1 MCVCKGS
8 SPLKVEPWCHIRN
21 GRWVKEEKE
30 KEAREPIPVYDMAN
44 ESTWESL
51 HERREVGSR
60 REEGGDHHLLYNNTF
75 YFMEEL
81 LFFVCCVCVCVCAV
95 PNTLESYKSP

>member
-60 REEGGDHHLLYNNTF
+60 REEGGTIIY
-75 YFMEEL
+75 YIII
-81 LFFVCCVCVCVCAV
+81 LFISWRSFFSLFVVCVCVCVQY
-95 PNTLESYKSP
+95 PTR